1 MTAEQ
6 PVVVNLVGP
15 LTDDQV
21 KEYLKRFD
29 DGQSAKDM
37 PVKLRAV
44 LSTAMDAVLRR
55 LAEDTR
61 ALETIQRII
70 TTPSGDPLN
79 DTEILKLLIRQL
91 AGT

>member
-1 MTAEQ
+1 MVPKQ
-6 PVVVNLVGP
+6 HPVVRLYGP

-21 KEYLKRFD
+21 NEYLKRFN
-29 DGQSAKDM
+29 DGPPAEDL
-37 PVKLRAV
+37 PVRLRTV